1 MAKTLVIVESP
12 TKSKTIEKFL
22 GKNYTVKASMGH
34 LRDLPKSTLGVTFLP
49 DEEHA
54 NEFEPK
60 YINIRGKGDLIKAL
74 KTEAK
79 KADKVLLATDPDRE
93 GEAISWHLAFIL
105 GIDPTSACRIEFH
118 EITAAAVKDAIKHP
132 RCIDMDMVDAQQ
144 ARRILD
150 RIVGYQLSP
159 LLWRKIRK
167 GLSAGRV
174 QSVATKIVADRDRE
188 IEDFVPVEYW
198 TLSAKLREGSKGQLF
213 EAEAV
218 KYKGKKLELH
228 NEAEARA
235 AEEALSKADYIVSDA
250 VKKERKRH
258 PVPPFTTSSM
268 QQEAN
273 KKLNFS
279 AKKTMMLAQQLYEGV
294 SLGKTSVGLI
304 TYMRTDSVRLAEV
317 AIAEI
322 RDYIKQNI
330 GSEFCPAKEN
340 HYSTKKNAQ
349 DAHEAI
355 RPTSVMRTPAEMQ
368 KYLTNDQL
376 KLYTLIWNR
385 VVASQMTDAVYD
397 VTTLTIDAA
406 DYQLRATGSVLKFP
420 GFLQLHSKYD
430 DKEKDS
436 KVPYVEPGSK
446 LLLYKL
452 MPAEQHFTEPPA
464 HFTEATLIKELEEK
478 GIGRPST
485 FAPTIVTLLTRGYVV
500 KEAKKLL
507 VTELGIMTVD
517 MLTEYFKGLINI
529 GFTAQMEEK
538 LDEVAEKKHTK
549 DEVLSEFYGPFK
561 KDLDHAGVAIPIV
574 EIPLEVS
581 DVPCDKCND
590 GTMMVIREGRFGKF
604 LACPNFP
611 KCRNTKP
618 ILHPIGVKCPKCG
631 ADILERKSKTGK
643 VFYGCEN
650 YPECDYTTWDKPL
663 NKKCPDCGAMMV
675 EHVERNGSKRKFCS
689 NPECSKARPAYASKT
704 AAAKTTEAKTTATK
718 KTTAAKKTTAKK
730 TTATKTTAAKKT
742 TATKA
747 TTAKKTATAKKTTV
761 TKKTTTTKKGSN
773 E

>member
-235 AEEALSKADYIVSDA
+235 AEEALSNADYIVSDA

-643 VFYGCEN
+643 VFYGCEK

-663 NKKCPDCGAMMV
+663 NEKCPDCGAMML

-689 NPECSKARPAYASKT
+689 NPECSKARPVYASKT

>member
-174 QSVATKIVADRDRE
+174 QSVATQIVADRDRE

-268 QQEAN
+268 QQESN

-643 VFYGCEN
+643 VFYGCEK

-663 NKKCPDCGAMMV
+663 NEKCPDCGAMMV

>member
-452 MPAEQHFTEPPA
+452 MPAEHHFTEPPA

-643 VFYGCEN
+643 VFYGCEK

-663 NKKCPDCGAMMV
+663 NEKCPDCGAMMV

-689 NPECSKARPAYASKT
+689 NPECSKARPVYASKT

>member
-34 LRDLPKSTLGVTFLP
+34 LRDLPKSTLGVTFRP

-643 VFYGCEN
+643 VFYGCEK

-663 NKKCPDCGAMMV
+663 NEKCPDCGAMMV

-747 TTAKKTATAKKTTV
+747 TTAKKTATAKKTIV

>member
-213 EAEAV
+213 EEEAV

-643 VFYGCEN
+643 VFYGCEK

-663 NKKCPDCGAMMV
+663 NEKCPDCGAMMV

-689 NPECSKARPAYASKT
+689 NPECSKARPVYASKT

-747 TTAKKTATAKKTTV
+747 TTAKKTATAKKTIV

>member
-258 PVPPFTTSSM
+258 PVPAFTTSSM

-643 VFYGCEN
+643 VFYGCEK

-663 NKKCPDCGAMMV
+663 NEKCPDCGAMML

-689 NPECSKARPAYASKT
+689 NPECSKARPVYASKT